1 MLQFGLAAVASA
13 QDSHYWTSQFGNRA
27 RLLGG
32 AVIGSATDLSA
43 VYYNPGAVALMD
55 EPELLLSAN
64 TFQYSSL
71 TVKDGLGPGEDVSS
85 SRFNLTPSLVAG
97 EIKFDALG
105 KNRVAYAFLTRRE
118 AQGRIL
124 DRAAVTDIF
133 PNPVGFASA
142 EVSLDTRLSEYW
154 IGGSWSR
161 KLSESVGIGVSP
173 FLTVRNHRLK
183 VQGLTQALF
192 DSGAGGI
199 AVAGRDYDY
208 QTWGFLAKASLAT
221 KWQKWQLGFT
231 ITTPNLGLFGSGDTG
246 LDRSEVIEGVGT
258 EITTDF
264 QNGIDAAYRS
274 PLSLGFGAARS
285 FGSTKLHLSAEWF
298 NDMGPRTVLDT
309 EPFQSQSTGETFD
322 NNLVYQL
329 DRVFNVAVGFEQK
342 FSEDLAAYFGFRTDF
357 SAVNSADNVSNDTV
371 SRWDLYHVSG
381 GATFTVAGSELTVG
395 GDVAFGESQIGEND
409 VGLERDLTTIFVRAT
424 FVLGF
429 NFTFGS

>member
-1 MLQFGLAAVASA
+1 MLQFGLVAVASA

-27 RLLGG
+27 RLLAG

-43 VYYNPGAVALMD
+43 IYYNPGAIALMD
-55 EPELLLSAN
+55 EPEILLSAN
-64 TFQYSSL
+64 VFQYSSL
-71 TVKDGLGPGEDVSS
+71 TVKDALGPGEDVSS
-85 SRFNLTPSLVAG
+85 SRFNLSPSLLAG
-97 EIKFDALG
+97 EIKSDALG
-105 KNRVAYAFLTRRE
+105 ENRVAYAFLTRRE
-118 AQGRIL
+118 AEGRIL
-124 DRAAVTDIF
+124 DQAAVTDIF
-133 PNPVGFASA
+133 PNPVAFGSA
-142 EVSLDTRLSEYW
+142 AVSLDTRLSEYW

-183 VQGLTQALF
+183 AQRLTQAF
-192 DSGAGGI
+192 SDSGAGGI
-199 AVAGRDYDY
+199 GVSGRDYNY

-221 KWQKWQLGFT
+221 KWQKWQIGFT
-231 ITTPNLGLFGSGDTG
+231 ITTPSLGLFGSGDTG

-298 NDMGPRTVLDT
+298 NDMGPRTILDT

-322 NNLVYQL
+322 NDLVYQL
-329 DRVFNVAVGFEQK
+329 DEVFNVAVGFEQK

-381 GATFTVAGSELTVG
+381 GATFAVAGNELTVG
-395 GDVAFGESQIGEND
+395 GVLAFGESQIGKNN
-409 VGLERDLTTIFVRAT
+409 VGLERELTTTFVRAS